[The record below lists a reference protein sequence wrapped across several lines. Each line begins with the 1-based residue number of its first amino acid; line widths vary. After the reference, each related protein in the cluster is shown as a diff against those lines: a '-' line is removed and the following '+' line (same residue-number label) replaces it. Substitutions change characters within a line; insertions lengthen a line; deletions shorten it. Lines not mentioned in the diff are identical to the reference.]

1 MKKWTVWRIFKTI
14 WVTCG
19 LGFLIWNW
27 TTFQSRGLPK
37 GVLESGNGMRVTQNK
52 DQIIF
57 KSDVTTSKLEVIF
70 FQGAMTDPKAYAPLC
85 RSLAQQGFTCHL
97 IKMAGRLPIKDYKK
111 IYRLF
116 DLQAGN
122 YVIGGHSQGGKIAAQ
137 VVFENPNVFKGLFL
151 LGTSHP
157 RDISLANHTLPMLK
171 LYAAKDGLA
180 SVKEVLANQD
190 KLPTQAELVLI
201 EGGNHSQFG
210 YLGQLFMDER
220 PQISRYEQQKQT
232 LEHLANFLQKISQ
245 QLDQIK

>member
-1 MKKWTVWRIFKTI
+1 MKKWTTWKIFKTI

-27 TTFQSRGLPK
+27 TTFQSRALPG
-37 GVLESGNGMRVTQNK
+37 GVLQNGEGVTITQDK

-57 KSDVTTSKLEVIF
+57 KSDTSTAKLELIF

-85 RSLAQQGFTCHL
+85 RNLAQQGYTCHL

-157 RDISLANHTLPMLK
+157 RDISLAGHTLPILK
-171 LYAAKDGLA
+171 LYAEKDGLA

-190 KLPTQAELVLI
+190 KLPAQAELVLI
-201 EGGNHSQFG
+201 KGGNHSQFG
-210 YLGQLFMDER
+210 YLGQLLMDES
-220 PQISRYEQQKQT
+220 PKISRDEQQKQT
-232 LEHLANFLQKISQ
+232 LDHLVTFLHKISHQ
-245 QLDQIK
+245 